1 MYYFKKDKN
10 ATEMQKKICALYGEA
25 AVTDQTCQKWFV
37 KFLGIV
43 DILAKEFF
51 AVELAVLRT
60 GRCLAAP
67 LGLYPL
73 EANSGR

>member
-1 MYYFKKDKN
+1 MQLK
-10 ATEMQKKICALYGEA
+10 QKKICAVYGEG